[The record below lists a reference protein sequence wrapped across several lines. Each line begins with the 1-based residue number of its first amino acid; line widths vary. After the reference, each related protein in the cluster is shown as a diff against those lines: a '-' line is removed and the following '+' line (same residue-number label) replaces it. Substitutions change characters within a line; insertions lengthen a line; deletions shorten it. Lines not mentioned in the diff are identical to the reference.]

1 MSDSTR
7 FYRPPEVSWTERRWR
22 KLVALVFMV
31 QLGLLF
37 WLDDSV
43 PIPRTTEKTAKF
55 IWMIEEPTAREW
67 EENVL
72 VNDPLQFSLP
82 NPHGFSGK
90 AWMDSKPPR
99 LPAGDWDEPARFYEA
114 QQAFGGSQ
122 GGRLSPDP
130 SPSLSSAPLME
141 SKPWPSI
148 GNLPLAVTVPA
159 NLQSVL
165 RVVSP
170 GRERALQA
178 PLQLPVWKSND
189 LLSNSVVEVTVAAE
203 GHVLGA
209 RILNRSGRPA
219 ADEWAL
225 SAAKRARFNQRPASS
240 EGGGEGKTEPIRL
253 IFEWSSSSTNGSLPN
268 LPVN

>member
-1 MSDSTR
+1 MSDTTR

-22 KLVALVFMV
+22 KLVALIFLV

-43 PIPRTTEKTAKF
+43 PIPPTTEKAAKF
-55 IWMIEEPTAREW
+55 IWMIEEPTPREW
-67 EENVL
+67 EENIL
-72 VNDPLQFSLP
+72 VNDPLQFALP
-82 NPHGFSGK
+82 NPHGFSGR

-99 LPAGDWDEPARFYEA
+99 LAVGDWDEPARFYEA
-114 QQAFGGSQ
+114 QQAFGGGQS
-122 GGRLSPDP
+122 GRLSAVPAL
-130 SPSLSSAPLME
+130 SLSSSPLME

-148 GNLPLAVTVPA
+148 GNLPLAVTTPA

-165 RVVSP
+165 KVVSP
-170 GRERALQA
+170 GPERSLLK
-178 PLQLPVWKSND
+178 PLQLPVWKSGD

-209 RILNRSGRPA
+209 RILNRSGWPA

-225 SAAKRARFNQRPASS
+225 SAAKRARFSPRPAAG
-240 EGGGEGKTEPIRL
+240 EGGREGITEPIRL
-253 IFEWSSSSTNGSLPN
+253 IFEWSSSSTNGIVPN
-268 LPVN
+268 PPVN